1 MRYYTGI
8 GSRKTPPEILKLMTA
23 VAKKLKK
30 EHWILRSGGAIG
42 ADSAFEDGAGTLYS
56 EIYKAS
62 DATPESCNIA
72 KKFHPAWDRCS
83 EYAQKLHGR
92 NSFQILGKDLQTPS
106 RFVLCWTPDGCIS
119 HPSRTINT
127 GGTGTAISIA
137 WANKIQVLNMR
148 RDDHYQR
155 VITFLKK

>member
-1 MRYYTGI
+1 MSYYTGI
-8 GSRKTPPEILKLMTA
+8 GSRKTPPEILTLMTA

-30 EHWILRSGGAIG
+30 AHWTLRSGGAVG
-42 ADSAFEDGAGTLYS
+42 ADLAFQLGAGLNAD
-56 EIYKAS
+56 IYRAS
-62 DATPESCNIA
+62 DATPEACQIA
-72 KKFHPAWDRCS
+72 QSFHPKWYNCS
-83 EYAQKLHGR
+83 EYAKKLHGR
-92 NSFQILGKDLQTPS
+92 NAFQVLGRDLQTPS
-106 RFVLCWTPDGCIS
+106 NFVLCWTPDGCIS
-119 HPSRTINT
+119 HPTRTIKT